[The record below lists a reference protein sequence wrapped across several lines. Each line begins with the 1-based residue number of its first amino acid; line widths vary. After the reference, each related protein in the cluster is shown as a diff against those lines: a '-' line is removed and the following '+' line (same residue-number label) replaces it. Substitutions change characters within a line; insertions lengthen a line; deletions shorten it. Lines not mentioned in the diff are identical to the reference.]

1 MLHSPHSVHQAVLSA
16 YFQFNPNPL
25 QDRLVDAAHALQLDI
40 HGFGVWNPALT
51 QHLPTDSKLFV
62 ELSDGWVT
70 ATVSS
75 TSAKSAQISTPHGNF
90 TLKNSH
96 SCSFQS
102 PMDLPIPTHL
112 MTPEQLLP
120 FIQDLPKPHSSPPI
134 PHGGTLGPSCKL
146 GVHVSLP
153 AFQHRLFSSD
163 LHEWKCSKAYQMLVR
178 APPQAL
184 WVYIDGSEKNSLTG
198 AAAVFCPHNGPTFA
212 ITIPSPFRGSGDA
225 EFWALLSC
233 LRFIRLHLS
242 AKHICILSD
251 NSEVV
256 SVFGKAADDQPSQ
269 CPTHP
274 KSETHRYNWLVV
286 FKNEVHNIQAVVE
299 VAWIKAHVGFLGNE
313 VADALAKW
321 IYYSCPPHP
330 NSIPPPPKGCISLN
344 GIPLTNKLKK
354 KDLSHVSPMHVHSA
368 LHHLS
373 SYDWYRH
380 SSKLD
385 NLPFLWTSVTLW
397 VEGFPSH
404 QDMFSYRCH
413 LCDALPPL
421 DPLSMLSHCTS
432 LWFLQ
437 DLFLRAWP
445 SSTWQFVLPWWS
457 SARPGEKRNLIRTL
471 VPASLHTKLKTSMG
485 MTPEQLS
492 AFLVHRRPA
501 ITTAVHTCHQWLQD
515 HPPPSLPTVRSGINH
530 FCTPNSI
537 YSTSFLPEHKKRRAP
552 QGYTPPPPI
561 PLKVRK
567 RSQPSSRSQS
577 TRPQSFPQCT
587 APPPP
592 ARPSPTPPSPQS
604 RSRPLPKPSSAR
616 PKKRIKKGQG

>member
-1 MLHSPHSVHQAVLSA
+1 MGHRFWVPLH

-40 HGFGVWNPALT
+40 HGFGVLNPALT
-51 QHLPTDSKLFV
+51 QNLRTDSKLLV
-62 ELSDGWVT
+62 ELSYGWVT

-96 SCSFQS
+96 SFSFQ
-102 PMDLPIPTHL
+102 PPTDLPIPTHL

-134 PHGGTLGPSCKL
+134 PHGGTLSLSCKL
-146 GVHVSLP
+146 GLHVSLP

-178 APPQAL
+178 APSQAL

-198 AAAVFCPHNGPTFA
+198 AAAVFFPHNGPTFA
-212 ITIPSPFRGSGDA
+212 IAIPSPFRGSGDA

-233 LRFIRLHLS
+233 LRFIRLHLR

-274 KSETHRYNWLVV
+274 KSETHRYNWLVA
-286 FKNEVHNIQAVVE
+286 FKNELHNIQAVVE
-299 VAWIKAHVGFLGNE
+299 VAWIKANVGFLGNE

-330 NSIPPPPKGCISLN
+330 NLIPPHPKGCISLN
-344 GIPLTNKLKK
+344 GISLTNKLKN

-385 NLPFLWTSVTLW
+385 NLPFLWTSATLW

-413 LCDALPPL
+413 LCHALHPL

-457 SARPGEKRNLIRTL
+457 SARPSEKQNLICAL

-485 MTPEQLS
+485 MMPEQLS

-537 YSTSFLPEHKKRRAP
+537 YSTSFLPEHKNRRAP
-552 QGYTPPPPI
+552 QGYTPPQPI

-577 TRPQSFPQCT
+577 TRPQSFPQRT

-604 RSRPLPKPSSAR
+604 RSRPLPKPSSAP

>member
-1 MLHSPHSVHQAVLSA
+1 M
-16 YFQFNPNPL
+16 
-25 QDRLVDAAHALQLDI
+25 
-40 HGFGVWNPALT
+40 
-51 QHLPTDSKLFV
+51 
-62 ELSDGWVT
+62 
-70 ATVSS
+70 
-75 TSAKSAQISTPHGNF
+75 
-90 TLKNSH
+90 
-96 SCSFQS
+96 
-102 PMDLPIPTHL
+102 
-112 MTPEQLLP
+112 
-120 FIQDLPKPHSSPPI
+120 
-134 PHGGTLGPSCKL
+134 
-146 GVHVSLP
+146 
-153 AFQHRLFSSD
+153 
-163 LHEWKCSKAYQMLVR
+163 
-178 APPQAL
+178 
-184 WVYIDGSEKNSLTG
+184 
-198 AAAVFCPHNGPTFA
+198 
-212 ITIPSPFRGSGDA
+212 
-225 EFWALLSC
+225 
-233 LRFIRLHLS
+233 
-242 AKHICILSD
+242 
-251 NSEVV
+251 
-256 SVFGKAADDQPSQ
+256 FGKAADDQPSQ

-274 KSETHRYNWLVV
+274 KSETHRYNWLVA
-286 FKNEVHNIQAVVE
+286 FKNKLHNIQAVVE

-330 NSIPPPPKGCISLN
+330 NLIPPPPKGCISLN
-344 GIPLTNKLKK
+344 GIPLTNKLKN
-354 KDLSHVSPMHVHSA
+354 KDLSRVSPIHVHSA

-385 NLPFLWTSVTLW
+385 NLPFLWTSATLW

-404 QDMFSYRCH
+404 QDKFSYRCH
-413 LCDALPPL
+413 LCHALHPL

-501 ITTAVHTCHQWLQD
+501 ITTAVHTSQQWLQD
-515 HPPPSLPTVRSGINH
+515 HSPPSLPTVRSGINH

-577 TRPQSFPQCT
+577 TRPRSFPQRT

-604 RSRPLPKPSSAR
+604 RSRPLPKPSSAP
-616 PKKRIKKGQG
+616 PKKRIKNGQG